1 MRTTNFI
8 KKNKYVVLLIGASR
22 YNTRKYADIPNV
34 ETTIKLMK
42 DLFMDP
48 RYIGVSE
55 RNIIVSLNED
65 SKTIEFFDGL
75 M

>member
-8 KKNKYVVLLIGASR
+8 KKNKYIVLLIGASR
-22 YNTRKYADIPNV
+22 YNSHKYADIPNV
-34 ETTIKLMK
+34 ETNIKLMK

-48 RYIGVSE
+48 RYIGVNE

-65 SKTIEFFDGL
+65 SKTIER
-75 M
+75 